1 MMALKISVKQQA
13 KNAWVV
19 TLEGSL
25 NSDTAAGFGERIQ
38 PLLNTAGSTLAL
50 DMQGLEYIS
59 SAGLREI
66 FKAQKAQKMV
76 QGKMV
81 FLNLKPQI
89 RKVFDI
95 VNALPFMRIFSSL
108 QEMDDYLDAMQK
120 QVTEEGDFDH

>member
-1 MMALKISVKQQA
+1 MALKISVKQQA

-19 TLEGSL
+19 SLEGSL
-25 NSDTAAGFGERIQ
+25 NSDTATGFGERIQ
-38 PLLNTAGSTLAL
+38 PLLSTAGSTLAL

-120 QVTEEGDFDH
+120 QVTEEGGFDD

>member
-19 TLEGSL
+19 SLDGSL
-25 NSDTAAGFGERIQ
+25 NSDTAPGFGERIQ

>member
-1 MMALKISVKQQA
+1 
-13 KNAWVV
+13 
-19 TLEGSL
+19 
-25 NSDTAAGFGERIQ
+25 
-38 PLLNTAGSTLAL
+38 
-50 DMQGLEYIS
+50 
-59 SAGLREI
+59 LREI